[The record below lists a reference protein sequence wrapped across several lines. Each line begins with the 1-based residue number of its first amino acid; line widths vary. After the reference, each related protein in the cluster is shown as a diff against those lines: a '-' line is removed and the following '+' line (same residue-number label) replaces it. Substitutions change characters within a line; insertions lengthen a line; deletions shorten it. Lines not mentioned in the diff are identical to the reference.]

1 VEKQHKLKGIFVQ
14 TLQSYKNQCMPS
26 SYFQTQNENCKKL
39 KNKCYLNVK
48 IFEFP
53 NTKSHTLGQGS
64 QLA

>member
-14 TLQSYKNQCMPS
+14 TLWSYKTNACLL

-39 KNKCYLNVK
+39 RDECCSHVE

-64 QLA
+64 WLA